1 MLEMGKLSGADI
13 EPPEQ
18 TRLLNSCVCNA
29 GVIGGGVPGG
39 GFIRPHRLR
48 MSSYTDYTFM
58 LFWCNSQLGDMMQY
72 GC

>member
-29 GVIGGGVPGG
+29 GVIGGGFFGG
-39 GFIRPHRLR
+39 VVGVGIWLCLRLR
-48 MSSYTDYTFM
+48 FRVVV
-58 LFWCNSQLGDMMQY
+58 LGAVW
-72 GC
+72 